1 MVDANS
7 RAVKYDGPWFETQ
20 LTLSCTLGVLSFFIF
35 SYCRTRWP
43 LLFAPRTKLK
53 GALITLVVW
62 CPLVRRLN
70 RQFTAF
76 SPHEAHA
83 HQAFFGWILPT
94 IRVSEYAVLQIV
106 GLDAAVVRVHHRHE
120 YFHTLTGRCGLS
132 FSTFTKCPSRC
143 SQYAQYLRS
152 QSSCLSTSRCV
163 LVLPLSEQIKGVYV
177 LIFFENSTTSILVTG
192 GTRKTAS

>member
-1 MVDANS
+1 MFEQSSMRVRGSKRNLCSPARLACFPSSYSPTAARGGHYSLHRAQNS
-7 RAVKYDGPWFETQ
+7 KV
-20 LTLSCTLGVLSFFIF
+20 
-35 SYCRTRWP
+35 CRQGCLCFPP
-43 LLFAPRTKLK
+43 LL
-53 GALITLVVW
+53 LIQRVA
-62 CPLVRRLN
+62 
-70 RQFTAF
+70 AF

-106 GLDAAVVRVHHRHE
+106 GLDAAVVRAHRRHE
-120 YFHTLTGRCGLS
+120 NFHTVTGHRDLS

-143 SQYAQYLRS
+143 SRYAQYLRS

-163 LVLPLSEQIKGVYV
+163 LVLPLSEQSKGVYV
-177 LIFFENSTTSILVTG
+177 LIFFENSTTSILVTS